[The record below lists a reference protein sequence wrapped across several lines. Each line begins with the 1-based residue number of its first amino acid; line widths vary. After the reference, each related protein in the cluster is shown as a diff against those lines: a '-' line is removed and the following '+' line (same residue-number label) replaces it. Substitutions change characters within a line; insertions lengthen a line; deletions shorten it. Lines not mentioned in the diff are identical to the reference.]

1 VPATTIIDRD
11 QRQGLYALVRNHLTS
26 IEDFWL
32 ALHREEDEVAR
43 GHQLAYETCGELLVE
58 LAAGSDR

>member
-1 VPATTIIDRD
+1 MPATTTIDRD

-32 ALHREEDEVAR
+32 AVVKLPPTQAS
-43 GHQLAYETCGELLVE
+43 HQTT
-58 LAAGSDR
+58 